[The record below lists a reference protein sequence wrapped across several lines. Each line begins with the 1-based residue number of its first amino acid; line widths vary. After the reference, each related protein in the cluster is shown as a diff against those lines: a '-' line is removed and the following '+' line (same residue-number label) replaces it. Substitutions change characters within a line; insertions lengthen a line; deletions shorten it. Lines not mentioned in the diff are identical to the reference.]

1 MEGGNNLKEKSAIAI
16 ERDDYY
22 RESLRTDREES
33 WTKRRRRMINERI
46 AISRSLIPPKQNKIT
61 NYFAP
66 EDPEDEPIEVES
78 LKDEENQEDSG
89 KKTYPRVDQH
99 YKKSKRKYK
108 RKCWYCNSWSHY
120 KENCKFIRCFYC
132 KKMGHIKSNCWKRK
146 IDWLYRESKERSD
159 KKDKNIK
166 KKERRRRT
174 KTERKKQLKIIEN
187 RASHIGF
194 ELKKT
199 PKGEKFYMKWKELE
213 IGMLTVNYPPMEI
226 PKNFRQNRYNK
237 KWIFVTANKEIPLKD
252 FTLYDGFSNWCAC
265 GEIDLNPETFISHVK
280 RHHHGAIPI
289 FSQLNRPFWFD
300 LVIYPTDEL
309 EQLFCTTLDELDCLK

>member
-78 LKDEENQEDSG
+78 LKDEENQEDSC

-99 YKKSKRKYK
+99 YKKTKRKYK

-146 IDWLYRESKERSD
+146 IDWL
-159 KKDKNIK
+159 
-166 KKERRRRT
+166 
-174 KTERKKQLKIIEN
+174 
-187 RASHIGF
+187 
-194 ELKKT
+194 
-199 PKGEKFYMKWKELE
+199 
-213 IGMLTVNYPPMEI
+213 
-226 PKNFRQNRYNK
+226 
-237 KWIFVTANKEIPLKD
+237 
-252 FTLYDGFSNWCAC
+252 
-265 GEIDLNPETFISHVK
+265 
-280 RHHHGAIPI
+280 
-289 FSQLNRPFWFD
+289 
-300 LVIYPTDEL
+300 
-309 EQLFCTTLDELDCLK
+309 

>member
-99 YKKSKRKYK
+99 YKKAKRKYK
-108 RKCWYCNSWSHY
+108 RKCCIVIPGPTIKKIANSLGASTARRWGTL
-120 KENCKFIRCFYC
+120 NPIV
-132 KKMGHIKSNCWKRK
+132 G
-146 IDWLYRESKERSD
+146 KERLIGYTGNPR
-159 KKDKNIK
+159 KGVIK
-166 KKERRRRT
+166 KI
-174 KTERKKQLKIIEN
+174 KT
-187 RASHIGF
+187 
-194 ELKKT
+194 
-199 PKGEKFYMKWKELE
+199 
-213 IGMLTVNYPPMEI
+213 
-226 PKNFRQNRYNK
+226 
-237 KWIFVTANKEIPLKD
+237 
-252 FTLYDGFSNWCAC
+252 
-265 GEIDLNPETFISHVK
+265 
-280 RHHHGAIPI
+280 
-289 FSQLNRPFWFD
+289 
-300 LVIYPTDEL
+300 
-309 EQLFCTTLDELDCLK
+309 